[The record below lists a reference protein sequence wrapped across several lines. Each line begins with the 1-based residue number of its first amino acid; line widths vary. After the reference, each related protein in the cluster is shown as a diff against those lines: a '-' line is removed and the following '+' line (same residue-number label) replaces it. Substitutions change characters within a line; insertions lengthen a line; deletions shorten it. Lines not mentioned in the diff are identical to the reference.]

1 MSLCSLLVVIVATIS
16 LSIGTKVVG
25 VLDTTRND
33 VPSVY
38 HTQCEVLV
46 DDTQERCCHC
56 KNYRKCLTAM
66 AS

>member
-1 MSLCSLLVVIVATIS
+1 MSLCPLPVVIVATIS
-16 LSIGTKVVG
+16 LSIGIKVVG

-33 VPSVY
+33 VPSIY

-46 DDTQERCCHC
+46 DDAQEQCCHY
-56 KNYRKCLTAM
+56 KDYRKCLTAM